1 MLIGKE
7 EFASHILCFIFFQDL
22 SIASSTDV
30 SPFKAQPQS
39 QVLQGEEAIAA
50 FSAIVAMEQAM
61 AEAKGTESEEAGG
74 AASSR
79 KRRRAQVDYVALNEE
94 LKKGGDPA

>member
-1 MLIGKE
+1 MFL
-7 EFASHILCFIFFQDL
+7 FFQDL
-22 SIASSTDV
+22 SIASSSDV

-39 QVLQGEEAIAA
+39 QFLQGEDATAA
-50 FSAIVAMEQAM
+50 LNAIVAMESAM
-61 AEAKGTESEEAGG
+61 AEVKGIESEEAG
-74 AASSR
+74 ASSR

>member
-1 MLIGKE
+1 
-7 EFASHILCFIFFQDL
+7 
-22 SIASSTDV
+22 
-30 SPFKAQPQS
+30 
-39 QVLQGEEAIAA
+39 
-50 FSAIVAMEQAM
+50 M
-61 AEAKGTESEEAGG
+61 AEEKSAESEEAGG

>member
-1 MLIGKE
+1 MFL
-7 EFASHILCFIFFQDL
+7 FFQDL
-22 SIASSTDV
+22 SIASSSDV

-39 QVLQGEEAIAA
+39 QFLQGEDATAA
-50 FSAIVAMEQAM
+50 LNAIVAMESAM
-61 AEAKGTESEEAGG
+61 AEVKGIECIESEEAG
-74 AASSR
+74 ASSR